1 MKQEAKGRIEIMPG
15 GGINL
20 ANLPSIIEHVAPEA
34 VHFSATGKQSLDPDS
49 MFSEEV
55 LIFDENK
62 AKRLIEMC
70 RNFS

>member
-1 MKQEAKGRIEIMPG
+1 MDQ
-15 GGINL
+15 
-20 ANLPSIIEHVAPEA
+20 VAPDA

-55 LIFDENK
+55 LIFDEHK

>member
-1 MKQEAKGRIEIMPG
+1 MPG

-20 ANLPSIIEHVAPEA
+20 ANLPLIMEQVSPDAI
-34 VHFSATGKQSLDPDS
+34 HFSATGKQSLDPDS